1 MTADVRRARTAFLW
15 VGVILPLTVLAVSA
29 VIVAFWLPDMP
40 EPAAIHWGEDGVDGF
55 GPGWTYLVVLGGIA
69 AMVTAFALLA
79 WFAHRL
85 PQNGQPVPSAE
96 AERPQWSITA
106 RFLGAMNLGTVAL
119 IALITLVGVGSQR
132 GLADAADT
140 PDIGI
145 EVLIGFVLMAA
156 GIAIGWFL
164 QPATPLPESSR
175 TEDSATPLQTSS
187 SERLVWIGTA
197 AIAGSGLAVLGG
209 AALLGCSLA
218 AIMIAT
224 GAGGLMTAI
233 IMLAA
238 CAILIAALATT
249 FAFRVRIGPA
259 GLLVRSLTGWPRI
272 EIPAAD
278 VASVR
283 AIQVDPFAEFGGWGL
298 RYGLDG
304 RYGVV
309 LRRGEAVEVT
319 RVGGRRFVVTV
330 DEAQTAAAA
339 LAAVAQ
345 REGRVA

>member
-1 MTADVRRARTAFLW
+1 MTADVRRARIAFLW
-15 VGVILPLTVLAVSA
+15 VGVILPLTILAVSA
-29 VIVAFWLPDMP
+29 IIVALWLPEIP

-55 GPGWTYLVVLGGIA
+55 GPGWTYLVILGVIA
-69 AMVTAFALLA
+69 AMVIGFALLA

-85 PQNGQPVPSAE
+85 PQNGQPVPAAD
-96 AERPQWSITA
+96 AERPLWSITA
-106 RFLGAMNLGTVAL
+106 RFLGAMNLGMVAL

-132 GLADAADT
+132 GLADAVDT
-140 PDIGI
+140 PDIGF
-145 EVLIGFVLMAA
+145 EVLLGFLLMAA
-156 GIAIGWFL
+156 GAVIGWFL
-164 QPATPLPESSR
+164 QPSTPLPPSDRSEGPVAPLP
-175 TEDSATPLQTSS
+175 TSAD
-187 SERLVWIGTA
+187 ERLVWIGTA

-209 AALLGCSLA
+209 AVLLTCSLA

-224 GAGGLMTAI
+224 GAGGLTTAI
-233 IMLAA
+233 IMLAS
-238 CAILIAALATT
+238 CAILIAALVTT

-259 GLLVRSLTGWPRI
+259 GLLVRSLAGWPRI
-272 EIPAAD
+272 DIPVVD
-278 VASVR
+278 IASVR

-319 RVGGRRFVVTV
+319 RAGGRRFVVTV
-330 DEAQTAAAA
+330 DDARTAAAA

-345 REGRVA
+345 KDGRTA

>member
-15 VGVILPLTVLAVSA
+15 VGVILPLTILAVSA
-29 VIVAFWLPDMP
+29 IIVALWLPEIP

-55 GPGWTYLVVLGGIA
+55 GPGWTYLVILGVIA
-69 AMVTAFALLA
+69 AMVIGLALLA

-85 PQNGQPVPSAE
+85 PQNGQPVPAAD

-106 RFLGAMNLGTVAL
+106 RFLGAMNLGMVAL

-145 EVLIGFVLMAA
+145 EVLLGFLLMAA
-156 GIAIGWFL
+156 GAVIGWFL
-164 QPATPLPESSR
+164 QPSTPLPPSDR
-175 TEDSATPLQTSS
+175 ADGPVAPLQTSAD
-187 SERLVWIGTA
+187 ERLVWIGTA
-197 AIAGSGLAVLGG
+197 AIARSGLAVLGG
-209 AALLGCSLA
+209 SVLLACSLA

-224 GAGGLMTAI
+224 GAGGMMTAI
-233 IMLAA
+233 IMLAS
-238 CAILIAALATT
+238 CAILIAALVTT

-259 GLLVRSLTGWPRI
+259 GLLVRSLAGWPRI
-272 EIPAAD
+272 AIPAAE
-278 VASVR
+278 VVSVR
-283 AIQVDPFAEFGGWGL
+283 EIVVDPFAEFGGWGL

-309 LRRGEAVEVT
+309 LRRGAALEVA

-330 DEAQTAAAA
+330 DDAHTAAAA
-339 LAAVAQ
+339 LAAVTQ
-345 REGRVA
+345 TEGRAA

>member
-15 VGVILPLTVLAVSA
+15 IGVILPLTVLAVSA
-29 VIVAFWLPDMP
+29 VIVAFWLPEIP

-69 AMVTAFALLA
+69 AMVIGFALLA

-85 PQNGQPVPSAE
+85 PQNGQPVPTAE

-106 RFLGAMNLGTVAL
+106 RFLGAMNLGVVAL
-119 IALITLVGVGSQR
+119 IALLILVGVGSQR

-145 EVLIGFVLMAA
+145 EVLLGFLLMAA
-156 GIAIGWFL
+156 GVVIGWFL
-164 QPATPLPESSR
+164 QPSTPLPDSNR
-175 TEDSATPLQTSS
+175 TEDAAAPLPTSAG
-187 SERLVWIGTA
+187 ERVIWLGTA
-197 AIAGSGLAVLGG
+197 TIAGSGLAVLGG
-209 AALLGCSLA
+209 AVLLTCALA
-218 AIMIAT
+218 AVMIAT
-224 GAGGLMTAI
+224 GAGGMMTAI
-233 IMLAA
+233 IMLAS
-238 CAILIAALATT
+238 CAVVIAALVTT

-259 GLLVRSLTGWPRI
+259 GLLVRSLVGWPRI

-278 VASVR
+278 IASVR
-283 AIQVDPFAEFGGWGL
+283 AIHVDPFAEFGGWGL

-309 LRRGEAVEVT
+309 LQRGEALEVM
-319 RVGGRRFVVTV
+319 RAGGRRFVVTV
-330 DEAQTAAAA
+330 DDAQTAAAA
-339 LAAVAQ
+339 LAAVTQ
-345 REGRVA
+345 KEGRIT